1 MTDKDIVTGILNRK
15 EDALIDLKN
24 NYGRLLYGVI
34 NKILSSF
41 CGVMDIEECFNDA
54 LMSIWENIDC
64 YDETKGELRNFL
76 ISVAKFRALDYK
88 RKISKQKINLELK
101 DEIYKDTDDIQIDD
115 EGFYKL
121 IENLKEKDKVI
132 FVKKYLLDESVE
144 KIAKDINMAKDTV
157 YKRLMRGREKIKEYI
172 EN

>member
-1 MTDKDIVTGILNRK
+1 
-15 EDALIDLKN
+15 
-24 NYGRLLYGVI
+24 
-34 NKILSSF
+34 
-41 CGVMDIEECFNDA
+41 
-54 LMSIWENIDC
+54 MSIWENIDC

-101 DEIYKDTDDIQIDD
+101 DEIYRDQDNIQIDD

-132 FVKKYLLDESVE
+132 FVKKYLLDESVD
-144 KIAKDINMAKDTV
+144 KIAKDINMEKDTV